1 MNKIHFDGSFEYN
14 GQEIC
19 YQINDELRDIKYK
32 HGEPV
37 KAQRFIRFFEVSG
50 KAIDSY
56 PYYDSIENVTN
67 ISKWDALRIFK
78 EMRGESVSD

>member
-1 MNKIHFDGSFEYN
+1 MKF
-14 GQEIC
+14 Q
-19 YQINDELRDIKYK
+19 K

-37 KAQRFIRFFEVSG
+37 KAQRFIHFFEVSG

-56 PYYDSIENVTN
+56 PYYDSIKKVTN

-78 EMRGESVSD
+78 EMRGNLCLI